1 MSTAVKVLL
10 IVGLS
15 LLAVGPCS
23 GVGGTV
29 LGILEVYE
37 TMALAGEMGD
47 PSLMAAGISK
57 ALVSTVFGLVIG
69 GLGLLV
75 ALVGLIL
82 HIATR
87 PGPGAAWRAPDVPD
101 PTRPPTVAPPR
112 V

>member
-75 ALVGLIL
+75 TLIGLIVY
-82 HIATR
+82 IATR
-87 PGPGAAWRAPDVPD
+87 PGRGQSL
-101 PTRPPTVAPPR
+101 PPQATPLTP
-112 V
+112 